1 MWRYLA
7 GGCAFC
13 LLLGSGLFLVHEW
26 QAPSQAGAMSLAAPP
41 IANPSDDGSGDL
53 PVPEADQRSKE
64 ARRFDRY
71 DADRNGRVALNE
83 FLASRRKAYM
93 KLDTNGDGRLSFE
106 EYTVKAQ
113 AKFAKADQDRSG
125 ALDRGEFASTKA
137 VRKQRP
143 TRPCTPQSVGDR
155 DAGKDGDADG

>member
-7 GGCAFC
+7 GGGAFC
-13 LLLGSGLFLVHEW
+13 LLLGSGLFLVLEW
-26 QAPSQAGAMSLAAPP
+26 RSQSQAGAMPVAPQSSAIAAE
-41 IANPSDDGSGDL
+41 DGPDTL
-53 PVPEADQRSKE
+53 PAPQVDQRSKE

-71 DADRNGRVALNE
+71 DTDRNGRVTPNE
-83 FLASRRKAYM
+83 YLASRRKAYM

-113 AKFAKADQDRSG
+113 AKFAKADHDRSG
-125 ALDRGEFASTKA
+125 ALDRGEFATTKA

-143 TRPCTPQSVGDR
+143 VRPCAPQSASEK
-155 DAGKDGDADG
+155 DAAKDGDAEG